1 MMSRGRK
8 KPTLY
13 DLALQLPQDDDDS
26 TLIELEGDSDRAC
39 ALIAVSILDRA
50 LVGVLATQ
58 MVKVPADEHK
68 SLFYGQTAFLGSFS
82 NKIRLCY
89 VLSLISK
96 EQVKHLNTMRD
107 VRNYFAHS
115 LGPASFN
122 DPIVVAECAT
132 LWSDADPIAPRIS
145 HLSKARAKFLARW
158 MTFSRELP
166 AIYISLLRR
175 SGYFS
180 DAIIEALTSYIHS
193 PSEPKEIPK

>member
-8 KPTLY
+8 KPSLH
-13 DLALQLPQDDDDS
+13 DLALQLPPDDGDS
-26 TLIELEGDSDRAC
+26 TLRELEGDSDRAC
-39 ALIAVSILDRA
+39 ALIAVSILDRV
-50 LVGVLATQ
+50 LVGILATQ

-89 VLSLISK
+89 VLSLMSK
-96 EQVKHLNTMRD
+96 EQTQHLNTMRD
-107 VRNYFAHS
+107 IRNYFAHS

-122 DPIVVAECAT
+122 DPIVIAECAT
-132 LWSDADPIAPRIS
+132 LWSDADPIALRIS

-166 AIYISLLRR
+166 VVYIGLLRR

-180 DAIIEALTSYIHS
+180 DAIIEDLTSYIHS
-193 PSEPKEIPK
+193 HSVSNDIPI